1 MAQATVEQANR
12 ILSQWLT
19 GKPAE
24 VQAQKAAIEYYG
36 NYFRPENLRHSP
48 EMTLVCS
55 RGITHALGEL
65 VNGRVARVNERVAAQ
80 SRFDCAACS
89 SSRRSRASL

>member
-1 MAQATVEQANR
+1 MFFDQLFPSLQIRRVNAALR
-12 ILSQWLT
+12 M
-19 GKPAE
+19 PASP
-24 VQAQKAAIEYYG
+24 VVFTAAAASYVLI
-36 NYFRPENLRHSP
+36 PQLRRSP

-65 VNGRVARVNERVAAQ
+65 VNGRVARVNERIAAQ